1 MRAIPLTFDRLPRY
15 ALLVVVMLAEIVV
28 APMLVTGP
36 SGMVIARISTG
47 AVLVAALWS
56 VGATRTNLVCFGVAV
71 AALLVAALNTDRTY
85 VEIDF
90 ALRAL
95 FVAYVAGTIL
105 WHVAQQEQ
113 VTFDTIAGAVCVYML
128 MGLAWA
134 PAYLLIEKIHPGA
147 FDVPAAW
154 RVGPHGDLGPAMVYF
169 SFITL
174 TTVGFG
180 DIKPAGPV
188 AGGLV
193 IVEAV
198 IGPLFLAITVARLVG
213 LHVSRHD

>member
-1 MRAIPLTFDRLPRY
+1 MRAIPLTFERLPRY
-15 ALLVVVMLAEIVV
+15 VLLLVVILGEIVV
-28 APMLVTGP
+28 APMLIAAGAGMAMARVLTG
-36 SGMVIARISTG
+36 T
-47 AVLVAALWS
+47 VLVAALWS
-56 VGATRTNLVCFGVAV
+56 VGMTRTNLVCFGVAV
-71 AALLVAALNTDRTY
+71 AALVIAALSSDPTFAA
-85 VEIDF
+85 IDY

-95 FVAYVAGTIL
+95 FVGYVAATIL
-105 WHVAQQEQ
+105 WHVVRQDQ
-113 VTFDTIAGAVCVYML
+113 VTFDTIAGAACVYML

-134 PAYLLIEKIHPGA
+134 PAYLLIEKIYPGS
-147 FDVPAAW
+147 FDIPAAW
-154 RVGPHGDLGPAMVYF
+154 RIGPHGDPGPAMVYF

-213 LHVSRHD
+213 LHISRHD